1 MNYFRYDDINSSDFN
16 VFISG
21 EATYKTP
28 ARDVETIEIPG
39 KNGTLSIDN
48 KRFYNVP
55 IIYPSFIVQDFRANY
70 TALKAQMMSKS
81 GYKKLTDTYDP
92 EHYRKARFN
101 SEITPEMDQLNRHGK
116 FELVFDCDPR
126 RFLKSGERATTFM
139 SAGAIKNPSVY
150 SALPLMRVYGAGTV
164 AINGISFTITN
175 ASEYTDIDCE
185 LQECYKD
192 TLATNCNGNVVVSK
206 FPTLISGENSVSM
219 SGITKLE
226 ITPRWWRL

>member
-126 RFLKSGERATTFM
+126 RFLKSGERVTTFM
-139 SAGAIKNPSVY
+139 SAGAIKNPSMY

-185 LQECYKD
+185 AQEAYKGSVS
-192 TLATNCNGNVVVSK
+192 CNGNIELTDGV
-206 FPTLISGENSVSM
+206 FPSLDKGVNN
-219 SGITKLE
+219 ITMTGVTRVDL
-226 ITPRWWRL
+226 TPRWWTI